1 MSSSQRVATFAAALT
16 DVVQWLEYKTFG
28 RGSWYD
34 RACLLLREASDVAP
48 SLDDLKLAE
57 ARSVVRS
64 ALTEKVLTTHPPD
77 LFFEELAMPVS
88 PVGATIYASELDELD
103 TISGKDYV
111 LQAARVEEKWAE
123 ADALWRE
130 KVRVSSFLVRVFEVA
145 DSCPKA
151 GPKATVKTAT
161 RPRPTPKVA
170 PPASP
175 PSPAVPSKR
184 KNAPLSSDEEHFSP
198 APARSGTQKLV
209 PSSLFA
215 LTSGRLIVGKT
226 PAPKKATKKPAGR
239 PERAVR
245 RSRPA
250 LAVETDIEDDA
261 QYEDDFSDSK
271 PNKRESGRAAK
282 RSKGAKAEKEAF
294 PDEDP
299 TAEVSDWFVYQELRK
314 CVKCAASRAPG
325 GVDCRMYR
333 GENRCRRCRR
343 TAQGCYWEIS
353 PGAIPVS
360 YSGAHK
366 QSRDP
371 AAVATPSSHTNNHS
385 QLLPASTLFVAHSEA
400 ARPVFRVDAISY
412 VEEVPSCLASL
423 RRRAA
428 LARIHPDS
436 QPASRAIADVVEQ
449 SLANAQVQLSTGLLL
464 ARSLLRDSAPG
475 FRGADADPAELEEPL
490 DDDLPVDFTE
500 DPDHPISFRME
511 VTPPVLFD
519 GPPSPLRR
527 AESVEPYPR
536 ASSRSGSDDSSD
548 TESPKLPST
557 VIEVGAEGSGGR
569 AEGVEESG
577 PDTHA
582 GSGGDDAEVVV

>member
-1 MSSSQRVATFAAALT
+1 
-16 DVVQWLEYKTFG
+16 
-28 RGSWYD
+28 
-34 RACLLLREASDVAP
+34 
-48 SLDDLKLAE
+48 
-57 ARSVVRS
+57 
-64 ALTEKVLTTHPPD
+64 
-77 LFFEELAMPVS
+77 
-88 PVGATIYASELDELD
+88 
-103 TISGKDYV
+103 
-111 LQAARVEEKWAE
+111 
-123 ADALWRE
+123 
-130 KVRVSSFLVRVFEVA
+130 
-145 DSCPKA
+145 
-151 GPKATVKTAT
+151 
-161 RPRPTPKVA
+161 
-170 PPASP
+170 
-175 PSPAVPSKR
+175 
-184 KNAPLSSDEEHFSP
+184 
-198 APARSGTQKLV
+198 QKLV
-209 PSSLFA
+209 PSPLFA
-215 LTSGRLIVGKT
+215 LTSGRLVVGKT

-261 QYEDDFSDSK
+261 QDEDDFTDSK
-271 PNKRESGRAAK
+271 PNKRESGWAAK
-282 RSKGAKAEKEAF
+282 RSKGAKSEKEAF

-299 TAEVSDWFVYQELRK
+299 TAEK

-325 GVDCRMYR
+325 GVDCCMYQ
-333 GENRCRRCRR
+333 GENQCRRCRR

-353 PGAIPVS
+353 PGGAIPVS

-371 AAVATPSSHTNNHS
+371 TAVAAPSSHANN
-385 QLLPASTLFVAHSEA
+385 QPQPLPASTLFVAHSEA

-428 LARIHPDS
+428 LARIHPNS

-449 SLANAQVQLSTGLLL
+449 SLASAQVQLSTGLLL
-464 ARSLLRDSAPG
+464 ARSLLRDGAPG

-490 DDDLPVDFTE
+490 DDDLPGDFTE
-500 DPDHPISFRME
+500 DPNHPISFRME

-519 GPPSPLRR
+519 GPPSPSRR

-536 ASSRSGSDDSSD
+536 ASSCPGSDDSSD

-557 VIEVGAEGSGGR
+557 GIEVDAEGSGGR
-569 AEGVEESG
+569 VEGVEESG

-582 GSGGDDAEVVV
+582 GSGGEDAEVMV